1 MADLDL
7 DTVPFVPSTD
17 VALVDTT
24 TGRPKTAMHDWMFAT
39 QSWMSVNV
47 TNLKTKITTLTDQ
60 TDDNSA
66 TIEQI
71 GQALTD
77 GTGAY
82 GSYISSINVK
92 AGNATANGQVYL
104 AAKATPAGAA
114 ASYGWYLTAGSS
126 FAGMEAIALSG
137 GGSAI
142 GFTAN
147 KFYFTDSGTAQP
159 VFAYDGTAFV
169 FQVPVVIR
177 NASSGARLVISNNK
191 IEVYDASNVRRV
203 VIGDL
208 S

>member
-17 VALVDTT
+17 VALIDTT
-24 TGRPKTAMHDWMFAT
+24 TGRPKTAMHDWMFAS
-39 QSWMSVNV
+39 QQWMSVNV
-47 TNLKTKITTLTDQ
+47 TNLKLKVTTLTDQ

-66 TIEQI
+66 TIEEL

-82 GSYISSINVK
+82 GSYITSINTK
-92 AGNATANGQVYL
+92 SNNATASGQVYL

-147 KFYFTDSGTAQP
+147 KFYFTDSGTAQL
-159 VFAYDGTAFV
+159 VFGYSAGAFY
-169 FQVPVVIR
+169 FQVPVVIQ
-177 NASSGARLVISNNK
+177 SGTSGARQVITNENTK
-191 IEVYDASNVRRV
+191 IYDSGNVLRV
-203 VIGDL
+203 AIGVNI
-208 S
+208 